1 MPQPKHHNKN
11 KQQLNKHK
19 LVNNNNQFKLQKVPQ
34 VVLYRSLGLLLM
46 YNLMNNYHQ
55 FLMHFKLMVVN
66 QN

>member
-1 MPQPKHHNKN
+1 MPQLKQHNKN
-11 KQQLNKHK
+11 NHK
-19 LVNNNNQFKLQKVPQ
+19 LVNNKNNQFKLLKVPKA
-34 VVLYRSLGLLLM
+34 VLYRSLVLLLM